1 MGFYISGDQIYEDG
15 NATGSLVFSEETI
28 YVDVQRR
35 GTVSITEREHG
46 IEVNIFTL
54 DVNDKPV
61 GTLFVPFT
69 EIWAAERSTRE

>member
-15 NATGSLVFSEETI
+15 NTTGSLVFSEETI

>member
-1 MGFYISGDQIYEDG
+1 MGFYISGDQLYEDG
-15 NATGSLVFSEETI
+15 QAEGSLKFDEENI
-28 YVDVQRR
+28 YIDVPGR

-54 DVNDKPV
+54 SVNDKPV

-69 EIWAAERSTRE
+69 EIYAAERDARL